1 MQVNIATPVQ
11 PHVAASVA
19 AGPGSM
25 VDPSFQVILPSG
37 ESSTWNISQNLTD
50 RWGEINDYRA
60 EHKPLQPLLE
70 DPSLLE
76 RLVEQMWDEMT
87 FVVRKDGQYGL
98 LFEAE
103 FCTKESEEDIVR
115 GCAKDDQEFQSE
127 MQNYLPESDML
138 QFLKSRLVQ
147 IAADFPSVQF
157 CLPPKEEMVEHR
169 LGLWAFIGDNQLTED
184 DRERLGRAI
193 LDIQFGK

>member
-1 MQVNIATPVQ
+1 MQ
-11 PHVAASVA
+11 
-19 AGPGSM
+19 
-25 VDPSFQVILPSG
+25 
-37 ESSTWNISQNLTD
+37 
-50 RWGEINDYRA
+50 
-60 EHKPLQPLLE
+60 K
-70 DPSLLE
+70 
-76 RLVEQMWDEMT
+76 
-87 FVVRKDGQYGL
+87 
-98 LFEAE
+98 
-103 FCTKESEEDIVR
+103 
-115 GCAKDDQEFQSE
+115 
-127 MQNYLPESDML
+127 YLPESDML